1 MSGTTN
7 GGAASGRLEM
17 HRLGDLTVLEHI
29 QRVPKESRV
38 KSMAKNGW
46 EAKKQGIL
54 LVANILDGEHAGTLH
69 VYDGGTRWRVG
80 LRTVGED
87 YSLPCWV
94 EDMSEAEAA
103 EKFDI
108 FNSESKK
115 PTPYDHYKVG
125 IAYGEPHQTAIKAAL
140 DSLGLVGAETSS
152 YGNGDPGQVAA
163 LTACRR
169 VVDGAFKEHKHLET
183 PSERWPKASE
193 RLAEVIAL
201 LRDAYTDETAHDA
214 DMIQAVARLRTQHG
228 QLSAAARRHLVN
240 TIGSYTTKQWRDLA
254 TRNIENTG
262 SQGGSVSRANFIAT
276 LLVTEH
282 NRSAPPGAD
291 LQTALSKTP
300 VAA

>member
-1 MSGTTN
+1 
-7 GGAASGRLEM
+7 M

-46 EAKKQGIL
+46 QPKKEGIL
-54 LVANILDGEHAGTLH
+54 LVAHITDGGNAGTLH

-87 YSLPCWV
+87 YRIPCWV

-115 PTPYDHYKVG
+115 PSAYDHYKVG
-125 IAYGEPHQTAIKAAL
+125 IAYEEPHQTAIKAAL

-152 YGNGDPGQVAA
+152 YGNGEPGQVAA
-163 LTACRR
+163 LAACKR
-169 VVDGAFKEHKHLET
+169 VVDGAYKEHKQLDS
-183 PSERWPKASE
+183 PAERWERASE

-228 QLSAAARRHLVN
+228 ELAPEVGRHLVK
-240 TIGSYTTKQWRDLA
+240 TIGSYTVRQWRDLA
-254 TRNIENTG
+254 TRNIQDTG
-262 SQGGSVSRANFIAT
+262 SQGGSTSRANFIAT

-282 NRSAPPGAD
+282 NRTAPRGAE
-291 LQTALSKTP
+291 LQTALSKHV